1 MHANPY
7 PTLPKTPLFNH
18 LAKFWANARQTA
30 QEVEEMLFRPQGT
43 GEERASQTT
52 RVVLSSHLQSR
63 DSLLPLTIPPIKWCI
78 PGLSDSTAGQT
89 YSARLILPTHSY
101 SQPAGHPQQA
111 IGWRVGIECAKKKPK
126 LPSHSHKSSPISIFD
141 ISIFL
146 QVHRGREEWARRCPS
161 ICLHATPWAS
171 SSCSLHTCTVLSFV
185 SLAGS

>member
-1 MHANPY
+1 MHAKPY

-78 PGLSDSTAGQT
+78 PGLSDSTAGET

-171 SSCSLHTCTVLSFV
+171 SSCALHTCTVLSFV